1 MQFFHMNNGCMHVCC
16 FSHFFFLPRRLR
28 REVLEKFR
36 AAVRGVSEA
45 VDHRTGRATLEPR
58 RAFDEIDA
66 DGGT

>member
-1 MQFFHMNNGCMHVCC
+1 MAACMYAA
-16 FSHFFFLPRRLR
+16 FPFFFFLPRRLR